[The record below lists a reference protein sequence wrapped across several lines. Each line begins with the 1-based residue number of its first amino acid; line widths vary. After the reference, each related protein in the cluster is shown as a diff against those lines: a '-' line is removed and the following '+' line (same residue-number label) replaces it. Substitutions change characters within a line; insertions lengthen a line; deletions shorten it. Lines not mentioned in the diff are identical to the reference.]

1 MQNIASTQN
10 PGARY
15 FNKRLLK
22 SLEVI
27 GQRPFTLVKAPMGYG
42 KTVAVLE
49 FARTRLAADGRAL
62 WCRCWAAVRMCS
74 GGIFVK
80 FLARR
85 FPMRPTR
92 HKYWRGLAILTTP
105 CALMLP
111 VN

>member
-27 GQRPFTLVKAPMGYG
+27 GQRPFTFVKAPMGYG

-62 WCRCWAAVRMCS
+62 WVPVL
-74 GGIFVK
+74 GGSEDVF
-80 FLARR
+80 
-85 FPMRPTR
+85 
-92 HKYWRGLAILTTP
+92 WRDFCKVFG
-105 CALMLP
+105 
-111 VN
+111 